1 MRERIKELRKSLN
14 LSQDDFARRLGL
26 NSRGKIA
33 NIEFGKIVPD
43 EPFIKLICKEFSVSE
58 QWLREGTG
66 EMYEAVEDETASY
79 VSELLENESDPVYS
93 LIKSIMKTYASLD
106 QKEKE
111 VLKAL
116 L

>member
-1 MRERIKELRKSLN
+1 M
-14 LSQDDFARRLGL
+14 SQEEFGEKLGV
-26 NSRGKIA
+26 SRDVIG
-33 NIEFGKIVPD
+33 NIEYDRLKKPEQK
-43 EPFIKLICKEFSVSE
+43 EPIYKLICEKFSVSE

-111 VLKAL
+111 VLKAFARNL
-116 L
+116 TENIKSGD